1 MLDLFE
7 VPPTDLSLT
16 ASRFVLINPFTTGV
30 HPIDFQID
38 PQEDF
43 IDLSNSYFELDLR
56 LKLDNNA
63 DILPATQVSLCN
75 NIAHA
80 IFK

>member
-1 MLDLFE
+1 MIFGD
-7 VPPTDLSLT
+7 PSNT
-16 ASRFVLINPFTTGV
+16 NTTGV

-56 LKLDNNA
+56 LKLDNNT
-63 DILPATQVSLCN
+63 DILAATQVSLHN
-75 NIAHA
+75 NIAHV
-80 IFK
+80 IFKQINVR